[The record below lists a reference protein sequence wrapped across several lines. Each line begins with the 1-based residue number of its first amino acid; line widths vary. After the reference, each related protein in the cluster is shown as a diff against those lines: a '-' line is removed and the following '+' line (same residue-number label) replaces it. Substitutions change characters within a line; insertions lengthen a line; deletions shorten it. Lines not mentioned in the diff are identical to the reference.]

1 MTEHATIPATDEVVQ
16 MVKQGEKR
24 EMCIPL
30 DSVEWDLSE
39 ETKTPDVA
47 VVKGETRA
55 VRAGIIGAEMQ
66 LAGELTPRMW
76 SRQGYPMTSKGI
88 RRWMDEYI
96 GRTGVDWRKYH
107 MDPRHEMFRLTFD
120 NHD

>member
-30 DSVEWDLSE
+30 DSVEWDLTE
-39 ETKTPDVA
+39 TPDTA
-47 VVKGETRA
+47 VVEGGTRA
-55 VRAGIIGAEMQ
+55 VRVGIIGAEMQ
-66 LAGELTPRMW
+66 LAGELTPRMLT
-76 SRQGYPMTSKGI
+76 RQGHPSFSKGI
-88 RRWMDEYI
+88 RRWMDEYVE
-96 GRTGVDWRKYH
+96 RTCVDWDKYH
-107 MDPRHEMFRLTFD
+107 LDHRHEMYRLTFD